1 MNTSLMAAI
10 RRFGLVLLLSSAA
23 PGDAAVISS
32 RTAAEFNAA
41 AGSPPF
47 SHRFREPVGATLQ
60 GNTIAGATF
69 SSPPGNILEVVA
81 GASTTT
87 IAADFSGIINA
98 ATNKLFPTSGV
109 NVLSP
114 GGTVLVPGPQLGERD
129 SLQIDF
135 AMPVSAF
142 GIDIL
147 FQSLDFASF
156 VSFQLF
162 GPTLASVLSGDI
174 VDQGFGNGGAPGGDV
189 FVGFVSNDPLTNIR
203 RIIFTETDDNE
214 VFPDANIGYDTLR
227 FVVSSDVPEPAP
239 LLLLA
244 SRSRGSGC
252 AAAVQPPRVE
262 RFAG

>member
-1 MNTSLMAAI
+1 MNTSLTDAI
-10 RRFGLVLLLSSAA
+10 RRFGLVLLLSSTAT
-23 PGDAAVISS
+23 GEAAVISFQNNL
-32 RTAAEFNAA
+32 AGFNAA
-41 AGSPPF
+41 AGSPPLSIDF
-47 SHRFREPVGATLQ
+47 ESQSGNIA

-69 SSPPGNILEVVA
+69 SSPPGNTLEVVA

-98 ATNKLFPTSGV
+98 ATNKLLPTSGV

-114 GGTVLVPGPQLGERD
+114 GGTALVPGSQLGERD

-135 AMPVSAF
+135 ATPVSAF

-147 FQSLDFASF
+147 LQSLDFAPF
-156 VSFQLF
+156 VSFELF
-162 GPTLASVLSGDI
+162 GPALASVLSGDI

-189 FVGFVSNDPLTNIR
+189 FIGFVSNDPLTNIR
-203 RIIFTETDDNE
+203 RIIFTETDDNA

-227 FVVSSDVPEPAP
+227 FVVSSDVPEPAT

-244 SRSRGSGC
+244 SGL
-252 AAAVQPPRVE
+252 AALAAR
-262 RFAG
+262 RRLNRRA